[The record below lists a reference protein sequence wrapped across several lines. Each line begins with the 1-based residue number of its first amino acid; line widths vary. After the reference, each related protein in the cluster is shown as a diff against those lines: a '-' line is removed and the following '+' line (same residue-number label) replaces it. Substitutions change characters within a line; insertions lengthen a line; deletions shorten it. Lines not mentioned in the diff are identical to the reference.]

1 MLLPILFAIIP
12 TLYHY
17 ANNVQKLTLI
27 SLYRMLAINI
37 VLAIF
42 VYLVCLVFTHFRA
55 IQAANAAFIFFI
67 FFNVYGLLYKYLL
80 NLDVIRI
87 KHYTLLPLV
96 FALAIYTIRFMLYL
110 NHSNLMSFWKNLLV
124 VVSLLAVFN
133 LIRIGPVE
141 LKRWNDDG
149 TALPPLQIVKENS
162 INEKS
167 PDIYY
172 ILMDEFEGFQ
182 GMREYWHYQGV
193 DQFVNY
199 LKKQGFFVAEAS
211 HGSSTDTLHQMA
223 SRLNYKEY
231 PFDEQDLLIYF
242 DEIADNEVMRFLKSR
257 GYTTIVYDETNL
269 GYPSAK
275 SIQADY
281 LYQYSSSSI
290 PEGTTETYQLYL
302 DEFGQLV
309 MDNTML
315 YVVME
320 RYKSNFL
327 NPVVNRHSN
336 MISFTI
342 KNIANREI
350 RSPKFVYVHLLLP
363 HPPFIF
369 NQDGSIT
376 DLDKFT
382 NWNYY
387 INNYIFSMKVVQA
400 MVDQILLESDS
411 ENQPVIILQ
420 SDHGARNQLINDPK
434 SATLQN
440 YPEDLKTLIMFA
452 LYLPGFDY
460 SRLPQDINPTNTF
473 PIVFND
479 LFQTNIPLVK

>member
-1 MLLPILFAIIP
+1 
-12 TLYHY
+12 
-17 ANNVQKLTLI
+17 
-27 SLYRMLAINI
+27 
-37 VLAIF
+37 
-42 VYLVCLVFTHFRA
+42 
-55 IQAANAAFIFFI
+55 
-67 FFNVYGLLYKYLL
+67 
-80 NLDVIRI
+80 
-87 KHYTLLPLV
+87 
-96 FALAIYTIRFMLYL
+96 
-110 NHSNLMSFWKNLLV
+110 
-124 VVSLLAVFN
+124 
-133 LIRIGPVE
+133 
-141 LKRWNDDG
+141 
-149 TALPPLQIVKENS
+149 
-162 INEKS
+162 
-167 PDIYY
+167 
-172 ILMDEFEGFQ
+172 
-182 GMREYWHYQGV
+182 
-193 DQFVNY
+193 
-199 LKKQGFFVAEAS
+199 
-211 HGSSTDTLHQMA
+211 
-223 SRLNYKEY
+223 
-231 PFDEQDLLIYF
+231 
-242 DEIADNEVMRFLKSR
+242 
-257 GYTTIVYDETNL
+257 
-269 GYPSAK
+269 
-275 SIQADY
+275 
-281 LYQYSSSSI
+281 
-290 PEGTTETYQLYL
+290 
-302 DEFGQLV
+302 
-309 MDNTML
+309 
-315 YVVME
+315 
-320 RYKSNFL
+320 
-327 NPVVNRHSN
+327 